1 MQINETDIEKFI
13 LYQTFM
19 ITVVKC
25 DRSLGTL
32 KHWFNELSVGLK
44 SYLEEPGL
52 NHNSQG

>member
-1 MQINETDIEKFI
+1 MQINETDREIHFI
-13 LYQTFM
+13 LDIYDYGCK
-19 ITVVKC
+19 V
-25 DRSLGTL
+25 RSVLGTL